1 MCIVLCIAGRCVF
14 PSYTQN
20 PKRWI
25 HAAPNDCIDG
35 QRVTQKVAGLGAL
48 GEPETFSVGGVAG
61 LCVVWK
67 SPANA
72 QWLVRLRVDGK
83 PKNVS
88 LGGLKSMGLKEA
100 REIALYV
107 REHGG
112 QLPVE
117 SAPEVVEEKHTD
129 SVAKLWPQWVDAQR
143 KKNKWKSKDDY
154 RHAMQRGE
162 KYVFPCI
169 GEKSVSEVTAKDVAV
184 FAFTQPR
191 GSEKPRLIR

>member
-1 MCIVLCIAGRCVF
+1 MRKKLR
-14 PSYTQN
+14 
-20 PKRWI
+20 
-25 HAAPNDCIDG
+25 DLE
-35 QRVTQKVAGLGAL
+35 RV

-129 SVAKLWPQWVDAQR
+129 SVAKLWPQWRLPLHWWQARRRGNGAGCGRSLYLHSGASR
-143 KKNKWKSKDDY
+143 KSLGRKGV
-154 RHAMQRGE
+154 AMS
-162 KYVFPCI
+162 P
-169 GEKSVSEVTAKDVAV
+169 DVLPV
-184 FAFTQPR
+184 VL
-191 GSEKPRLIR
+191 G

>member
-1 MCIVLCIAGRCVF
+1 MPRLTTALTDKELRKKLR
-14 PSYTQN
+14 N
-20 PKRWI
+20 LE
-25 HAAPNDCIDG
+25 
-35 QRVTQKVAGLGAL
+35 RV

-129 SVAKLWPQWVDAQR
+129 SVAKLWPQWVEAQR
-143 KKNKWKSKDDY
+143 LRNRWKSQDDY
-154 RHAMQRGE
+154 RHAM
-162 KYVFPCI
+162 PCNAA
-169 GEKSVSEVTAKDVAV
+169 KSTFTPALVTSLSE
-184 FAFTQPR
+184 R
-191 GSEKPRLIR
+191 